1 MNAALIEGGAEAA
14 GTATYVREMGA
25 AVAEGHYSDFLDTG
39 LKLSSIGIGTFPGI
53 AADAVDRH
61 IAATVA
67 RGLRHGLNLIDTATH
82 YRYGRSARAVGEG
95 VRLALAQGV
104 PRNAMFLISKGGFL
118 LFSSGRPDNF
128 EHWFQREITDQGLG
142 TREELAGIHLITP
155 AHLRYQIDISR
166 AAIGIATLDAF
177 LIDQPEVQIPVAGKQ
192 ELIRRLNTAFVALE
206 QAVRDGL
213 IRWYGVSSFE
223 SFRVPQDHRLF
234 LSLASLEA
242 LARQAAKQVFGD
254 RARHHFAIIE
264 LPFNAVMPEGFTR
277 FNQVTGQGNEASTLQ
292 AALQCGIFTIASHTL
307 FKGHLARTAIDTL
320 EQSMPRL
327 SLAQRA
333 LQFNRSTPGLGAT
346 LAGISTPV
354 HLDDALSVLRQ
365 PLMPRDTYLSMFQK
379 AE

>member
-1 MNAALIEGGAEAA
+1 MSAAWIEGGAEAA
-14 GTATYVREMGA
+14 GTAAYVRKMGA

-53 AADAVDRH
+53 AADEVDRH
-61 IAATVA
+61 IASTVA
-67 RGLRHGLNLIDTATH
+67 RGLGHGLNLIDTATH

-95 VRLALAQGV
+95 VRLALTQGV

-118 LFSSGRPDNF
+118 RFSNGRPDDV
-128 EHWFQREITDQGLG
+128 ERWFQQEIADRGFG

-155 AHLRYQIDISR
+155 AHLRHQIDISR
-166 AAIGIATLDAF
+166 AAIGVATLDAF
-177 LIDQPEVQIPVAGKQ
+177 LIDQPEVQIPVVGKQ
-192 ELIRRLNTAFVALE
+192 ELIRRLDSAFVALE
-206 QAVRDGL
+206 QAVQDGL

-242 LARQAAKQVFGD
+242 LAEQAVKRVFGE
-254 RARHHFAIIE
+254 RVRHHFAIIE

-292 AALQCGIFTIASHTL
+292 AALQCGVFTIASHTL
-307 FKGHLARTAIDTL
+307 FKGHLARISIDVL
-320 EQSMPRL
+320 EQAMPRL
-327 SLAQRA
+327 APAQRA

-346 LAGISTPV
+346 LAGISTPA
-354 HLDDALSVLRQ
+354 HLDDALNVVRQ
-365 PLMPRDTYLSMFQK
+365 PLMPRDAYLSMFQK